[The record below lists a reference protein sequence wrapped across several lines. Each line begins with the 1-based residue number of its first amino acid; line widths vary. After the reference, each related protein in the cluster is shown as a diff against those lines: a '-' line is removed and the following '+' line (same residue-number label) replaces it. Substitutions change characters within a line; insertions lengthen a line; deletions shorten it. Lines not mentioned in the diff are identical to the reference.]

1 MLSCMRA
8 PYFAAKTHLLHVL
21 FIAML
26 SLWATSASAAPKTD
40 IVLFKNG
47 DKLTGELISLKRGR
61 LNLNAHATGTIGI
74 EWDKIAGV
82 ISNQHIQVE
91 TSSGIRYFG
100 TLTAEEGETSVIIV
114 TNTGPQSLDP
124 NRVIVMS
131 PIEGGGIHA
140 LDVDISLGYNFA
152 KAGGV
157 ESGNFGLNMD
167 YRSLIRIE
175 SLRFSTT
182 LTDSDTQEESR
193 RTNVSLQHTRL
204 WNNRWFSVGNLT
216 FDQNDELG
224 LNLRTSIGGGI
235 GRYFVQSNTMLFS
248 LEAGLQGSR
257 ENLVADPED
266 VDSVEATF
274 KMNWDWFVF
283 QDPELDWST
292 TLEFIPNL
300 SEWGR
305 VRGEIDTALQWEL
318 IGDLNWGISIYGSF
332 DNQPQS
338 PEGKTSDYGINTSV
352 TYEF

>member
-1 MLSCMRA
+1 MRA
-8 PYFAAKTHLLHVL
+8 PYVAAKIHLVHILIVAL
-21 FIAML
+21 L
-26 SLWATSASAAPKTD
+26 SFWAISASAAPKTD

-61 LNLNAHATGTIGI
+61 LNLNAQATGTIGI

-100 TLTAEEGETSVIIV
+100 TLTAEEGETSVIVV

-152 KAGGV
+152 KAGGI
-157 ESGNFGLNMD
+157 ESGNFGLNMN
-167 YRSLIRIE
+167 YRSLLRIE

-182 LTDSDTQEESR
+182 LSDSDTQEESR
-193 RTNVSLQHTRL
+193 RTNLSLQHTRL
-204 WNNRWFSVGNLT
+204 YNKRRFTTGSLT

-235 GRYFVQSNTMLFS
+235 GRYFVQSNTMLLS

-266 VDSVEATF
+266 VDSVEAVFTM
-274 KMNWDWFVF
+274 KWDWFVF

-292 TLEFIPNL
+292 TFQLIPNL
-300 SEWGR
+300 TETGR
-305 VRGEIDTALQWEL
+305 LRGEFDTELQWEL
-318 IGDLNWGISIYGSF
+318 IGDLNWGIAIYSSF

-338 PEGKTSDYGINTSV
+338 PDGKTSDYGINTSV